1 MNKQCILN
9 TDDFLKTRSIFK
21 FFNYPLS
28 LQNHPS
34 FSNFKRSMINSKYI
48 TFVYLTSIR
57 KISELDEPLYLS
69 HTYILG
75 TEWNKNRLI
84 ISHLKIKYEV
94 YPTFLKKSMYLFFSK
109 FSGAYNYNMLLDYTL
124 LYVWGNSIQKLRC
137 QLVNRLPSFTA
148 FNFSS
153 TSPSIWGN

>member
-1 MNKQCILN
+1 MYGKVPLISISESTTPFSFWYFFITLQLNYIYSYSCKSNGFLNKQCILN

-84 ISHLKIKYEV
+84 ISHLKIKY
-94 YPTFLKKSMYLFFSK
+94 
-109 FSGAYNYNMLLDYTL
+109 
-124 LYVWGNSIQKLRC
+124 
-137 QLVNRLPSFTA
+137 
-148 FNFSS
+148 
-153 TSPSIWGN
+153 